1 MSKTNYLHFQTFFS
15 QRKKTSFIKI
25 DTNVNISKIIGDFP
39 FADVDG
45 LEPMILKNDK
55 WFSLSLQ
62 GNDRHQNLVAVEF
75 KTGKD
80 CMTFKIQW
88 NMRYFP
94 LFKSHYIQLLPKV
107 SLILRFE

>member
-55 WFSLSLQ
+55 
-62 GNDRHQNLVAVEF
+62 
-75 KTGKD
+75 
-80 CMTFKIQW
+80 
-88 NMRYFP
+88 
-94 LFKSHYIQLLPKV
+94 
-107 SLILRFE
+107 